1 MPCDGSLWLEQDQ
14 PLSSPYLA
22 ALALKAAELQ
32 GRKAGI
38 LFLREMQESLF
49 VSSRILRMKT
59 FF

>member
-38 LFLREMQESLF
+38 LFLRDDAGKPVCFQAEYYG
-49 VSSRILRMKT
+49 
-59 FF
+59 